1 MNRYPLWKYL
11 LILVVLGVGLTYALP
26 NIYAPDPAVQISGYS
41 ADLKVDEKTLGVI
54 EGALKSADIPY
65 KSAAIEESGSALL
78 RLNHFNDQL
87 RAQKAIEDTL
97 NAGASRKGGG
107 NQYIVALNSAQ
118 NTPQWLR
125 DLGAKPMNLG
135 LDLAGG
141 VHFVLE
147 VDTPKAVSDRLAD
160 AEEVVKKAIR
170 EARIFDVQTAVVTGK
185 LVVTAPNEQVYNQ
198 LLPMLREQLP
208 KMQRE
213 TTDKKGE
220 FVISMQLTDAAIK
233 EIEDHAVSQNL
244 TTLRNRVNELGVA
257 EPLVQR
263 LGRNRIIVELP
274 GVQDTARAKNI
285 IGKTANLEFRLE
297 AKPDAGFSQRE
308 KFNHRQED
316 MQARTGGS
324 YLERRP
330 IITGERV
337 TNAQRGFDGETGQP
351 QVNISL
357 DAEGGD
363 AMHRATRKNV
373 GRRLGVLFI
382 EYRPNSYKVKD
393 PDGTERTVT
402 EQIPVK
408 QIISLATV
416 QSALGREF
424 RTTGLSDGEAGELA
438 LLLRAGSLAA
448 PMVFVEERTIGPS
461 LGQENIDL
469 GVKSIQL
476 GMLLVVITML
486 LVYRVFGIA
495 ANIALAFNVVL
506 IAAIM
511 SPFAT
516 LTLPGLA
523 GIVLTVGMAV
533 DANVL
538 IFSRIREELKAG
550 MPPQSAIN
558 AGFDRAFVTILDA
571 NITTLIVALILFG
584 IGSGPVK
591 GFSVTLSI
599 GILTSMFTA
608 VTVTRAVVNLIYG
621 GRQVT
626 KLHI

>member
-11 LILVVLGVGLTYALP
+11 LLLVVLGLGITYALP
-26 NIYAPDPAVQISGYS
+26 NIYAPDPAVQVSGYS
-41 ADLKVDEKTLGVI
+41 ADLKVDER
-54 EGALKSADIPY
+54 ALKQIEKALTDANIAY
-65 KSAAIEESGSALL
+65 KSAVLEESGSALV
-78 RLNHFNDQL
+78 RLTALDDQL
-87 RAQKAIEDTL
+87 KAQKAIEDRFGVL
-97 NAGASRKGGG
+97 KRKNEGDK
-107 NQYIVALNSAQ
+107 YIVALNSAQ
-118 NTPQWLR
+118 TTPQWLR
-125 DLGAKPMNLG
+125 DLGASPMNLG

-147 VDTPKAVSDRLAD
+147 VDTPKAVTDRLLD
-160 AEEVVKKAIR
+160 SEDVVKKAIR
-170 EARIFDVQTAVVTGK
+170 EARIFDVKVSIEKGVLTVQ
-185 LVVTAPNEQVYNQ
+185 APTEEAQ
-198 LLPMLREQLP
+198 LQLSNILRDELPR
-208 KMQRE
+208 MQRKSSTE
-213 TTDKKGE
+213 NGQFMIRAKLAE
-220 FVISMQLTDAAIK
+220 DAIR

-274 GVQDTARAKNI
+274 GVQDTARAKKV

-297 AKPDAGFSQRE
+297 AKPDAGFAQRE
-308 KFNHRQED
+308 KFSHRQED
-316 MQARTGGS
+316 MQAMTGGS

-330 IITGERV
+330 IITGESV
-337 TNAQRGFDGETGQP
+337 TNATRGFDPETSQP

-357 DAEGGD
+357 DADGGA
-363 AMHRATRKNV
+363 AMHRATRSNV

-382 EYRPNSYKVKD
+382 EYRPSTRKVKEA
-393 PDGTERTVT
+393 DGTIRTVVDT
-402 EQIPVK
+402 IPMK
-408 QIISLATV
+408 NIISLATV

-424 RTTGLSDGEAGELA
+424 RTTGLSEAEAGELA
-438 LLLRAGSLAA
+438 LLLRAGALAA

-461 LGQENIDL
+461 LGKENIEL
-469 GVKSIQL
+469 GVKSIKL
-476 GMLLVVITML
+476 GMILVVIIML
-486 LVYRVFGIA
+486 LYYRVFGIA
-495 ANIALAFNVVL
+495 ANIALAFNVAL

-538 IFSRIREELKAG
+538 IFSRIKEELKAG
-550 MPPQSAIN
+550 MPPQSAIS
-558 AGFDRAFVTILDA
+558 AGFDRAFTTILDA

-584 IGSGPVK
+584 IGSGPIK
-591 GFSVTLSI
+591 GFAVTLSI

-608 VTVTRAVVNLIYG
+608 IVVTRAVVNLIYG
-621 GRQVT
+621 GRQVK
-626 KLHI
+626 KLSI

>member
-1 MNRYPLWKYL
+1 MNRYPLWKYV
-11 LILVVLGVGLTYALP
+11 LILAVLGFGIIYALP
-26 NIYAPDPAVQISGYS
+26 NIYAPDPAVQISGYA
-41 ADLKVDEKTLGVI
+41 ADLEVDEAALDKVQQ
-54 EGALKSADIPY
+54 ALKDENISV
-65 KSAAIEESGSALL
+65 KSAVLEEGGSALV
-78 RLNHFNDQL
+78 RLTSIDDQL
-87 RAQKAIEDTL
+87 KAQAVIEKALNRA
-97 NAGASRKGGG
+97 SGGSD
-107 NQYIVALNSAQ
+107 QYIVALNSAQ
-118 NTPQWLR
+118 TTPEWLR
-125 DLGAKPMNLG
+125 DFGASPINLG

-147 VDTPKAVSDRLAD
+147 VDTPKAVGDRLAD
-160 AEEVVKKAIR
+160 SKDVVEKAIR
-170 EARIFDVQTAVVTGK
+170 KARIFDVRTEVEGNA
-185 LVVTAPNEQVYNQ
+185 LVITAPNEEAQVALSNIIKEE
-198 LLPMLREQLP
+198 LPR
-208 KMQRE
+208 MQRRSE
-213 TTDKKGE
+213 TVAGKFLVTATLPE
-220 FVISMQLTDAAIK
+220 DAIR
-233 EIEDHAVSQNL
+233 EIEDHAVTQNL

-274 GVQDTARAKNI
+274 GVQDTARAKKV

-297 AKPDAGFSQRE
+297 ARPDAGFSQRE
-308 KFNHRQED
+308 KFDHRDQD

-337 TNAQRGFDGETGQP
+337 TNAQRGFDPETSQP

-357 DAEGGD
+357 DAEGGA

-382 EYRPNSYKVKD
+382 EYRPK
-393 PDGTERTVT
+393 TRTVINAEGVEET
-402 EQIPVK
+402 LVEQVPIK
-408 QIISLATV
+408 QIISLATI

-424 RTTGLSDGEAGELA
+424 RTTGLSEAEAGELA
-438 LLLRAGSLAA
+438 LLLRAGALAA

-461 LGQENIDL
+461 LGAENIEK
-469 GVKSIQL
+469 GVDSIKL
-476 GMLLVVITML
+476 GMILVVVIML
-486 LVYRVFGIA
+486 LYYRIFGIA
-495 ANIALAFNVVL
+495 ANVALAFNVVL

-538 IFSRIREELKAG
+538 IFSRIKEELKAG
-550 MPPQSAIN
+550 LPPQSAIS
-558 AGFDRAFVTILDA
+558 AGFDRAFTTILDA

-591 GFSVTLSI
+591 GFAVTLSI

-608 VTVTRAVVNLIYG
+608 IVVTRAVVNLIYG
-621 GRQVT
+621 NRKIT
-626 KLHI
+626 KLWI

>member
-1 MNRYPLWKYL
+1 MNRYPLWKYV
-11 LILVVLGVGLTYALP
+11 LILAVLGFGIIYALP
-26 NIYAPDPAVQISGYS
+26 NIYAPDPAVQISGYA
-41 ADLKVDEKTLGVI
+41 ADLEVDETALEKVQR
-54 EGALKSADIPY
+54 ALKDENISVKNALL
-65 KSAAIEESGSALL
+65 EEGGSALV
-78 RLNHFNDQL
+78 RLTSIDDQL
-87 RAQKAIEDTL
+87 KAQAVIEKALNRA
-97 NAGASRKGGG
+97 SGGSD
-107 NQYIVALNSAQ
+107 QYIVALNSAQ
-118 NTPQWLR
+118 TTPEWLR
-125 DLGAKPMNLG
+125 DFGASPINLG

-147 VDTPKAVSDRLAD
+147 VDTPKAVGDRLAD
-160 AEEVVKKAIR
+160 SKDVVEKAIR
-170 EARIFDVQTAVVTGK
+170 KARIFDVRTEVEGNSLVITAPDEEAQVALSNIIKEELPRMQRRSETVAGK
-185 LVVTAPNEQVYNQ
+185 FLVTAA
-198 LLPMLREQLP
+198 LPE
-208 KMQRE
+208 
-213 TTDKKGE
+213 
-220 FVISMQLTDAAIK
+220 DAIR
-233 EIEDHAVSQNL
+233 EIEDHAVTQNL

-274 GVQDTARAKNI
+274 GVQDTARAKKV

-297 AKPDAGFSQRE
+297 ARPDAGFSQRE
-308 KFNHRQED
+308 KFDHRDQD

-337 TNAQRGFDGETGQP
+337 TNAQRGFDPETSQP

-357 DAEGGD
+357 DAEGGA

-382 EYRPNSYKVKD
+382 EYRPK
-393 PDGTERTVT
+393 TRTVINAEGVEET
-402 EQIPVK
+402 VVEQVPIK
-408 QIISLATV
+408 QIISLATI

-424 RTTGLSDGEAGELA
+424 RTTGLSEVEAGELA
-438 LLLRAGSLAA
+438 LLLRAGALAA

-461 LGQENIDL
+461 LGAENIEK
-469 GVKSIQL
+469 GVDSIKL
-476 GMLLVVITML
+476 GMILVVVIML
-486 LVYRVFGIA
+486 LYYRIFGIA
-495 ANIALAFNVVL
+495 ANVALAFNVVL

-538 IFSRIREELKAG
+538 IFSRIKEELKAG
-550 MPPQSAIN
+550 LPPQSAIS
-558 AGFDRAFVTILDA
+558 AGFDRAFTTILDA

-591 GFSVTLSI
+591 GFAVTLSI

-608 VTVTRAVVNLIYG
+608 IVVTRAVVNLIYG
-621 GRQVT
+621 NRKIT
-626 KLHI
+626 KLWI

>member
-11 LILVVLGVGLTYALP
+11 LILVVLGLGIIYALP
-26 NIYAPDPAVQISGYS
+26 NIYAPDPAVQVSGYS
-41 ADLKVDEKTLGVI
+41 ADLKVDENALAQI
-54 EGALKSADIPY
+54 EQGLNDAGIAY
-65 KSAAIEESGSALL
+65 KSAVLEEGGSALI
-78 RLNHFNDQL
+78 RLTALEDQL
-87 RAQKAIEDTL
+87 KAQRAIEDAINRK
-97 NAGASRKGGG
+97 NARKGEGDK
-107 NQYIVALNSAQ
+107 YIVALNSAQ
-118 NTPQWLR
+118 TTPQWLR
-125 DLGAKPMNLG
+125 DLGASPMNLG

-147 VDTPKAVSDRLAD
+147 VDTPKAVNDRLAD
-160 AEEVVKKAIR
+160 SEEVVKKAVR
-170 EARIFDVQTAVVTGK
+170 KARIFNVQTEINGTTLVITAPDEATQLQLSEIVKEELPQMQRKSDSANGK
-185 LVVTAPNEQVYNQ
+185 YTVTANLTEQ
-198 LLPMLREQLP
+198 
-208 KMQRE
+208 
-213 TTDKKGE
+213 
-220 FVISMQLTDAAIK
+220 AIK
-233 EIEDHAVSQNL
+233 DIEDHAVTQNL

-274 GVQDTARAKNI
+274 GVQDTARAKKV

-297 AKPDAGFSQRE
+297 ARPDVGFSQRQ
-308 KFNHRQED
+308 KFDHRQED

-337 TNAQRGFDGETGQP
+337 TNATRGFDPETSQP

-357 DAEGGD
+357 DAEGGA
-363 AMHRATRKNV
+363 AMHRATRNNV

-382 EYRPNSYKVKD
+382 EYRPSSRIVTD
-393 PDGTERTVT
+393 EDGTERQVV

-424 RTTGLSDGEAGELA
+424 RTTGLSDAEAGELA
-438 LLLRAGSLAA
+438 LLLRAGALAA

-461 LGQENIDL
+461 LGAENIEM
-469 GVKSIQL
+469 GIKSIKL
-476 GMLLVVITML
+476 GMLLVVVIML
-486 LVYRVFGIA
+486 LYYRIFGIA
-495 ANIALAFNVVL
+495 ANVALAFNVAL

-538 IFSRIREELKAG
+538 IFSRIKEELKAG

-558 AGFDRAFVTILDA
+558 SGFDRAFTTILDA

-591 GFSVTLSI
+591 GFAVTLSI

-608 VTVTRAVVNLIYG
+608 IVVTRAVVNLIYG
-621 GRQVT
+621 GRQIT
-626 KLHI
+626 KVSI

>member
-11 LILVVLGVGLTYALP
+11 LLLVVLGLGITYALP
-26 NIYAPDPAVQISGYS
+26 NIYAPDPAVQVSGYA
-41 ADLKVDEKTLGVI
+41 ADLKVNER
-54 EGALKSADIPY
+54 ALKQIEKALKEAGIAY
-65 KSAAIEESGSALL
+65 KSAVLEEKGSALI
-78 RLNHFNDQL
+78 RLEQLDDQL
-87 RAQKAIEDTL
+87 KAQKAIEKEL
-97 NAGASRKGGG
+97 RKQKRKGEGDK
-107 NQYIVALNSAQ
+107 YIVALNSAQ
-118 NTPQWLR
+118 TTPQWLR
-125 DLGAKPMNLG
+125 DLGASPMNLG

-147 VDTPKAVSDRLAD
+147 VDTPKAVNDRLLD
-160 AEEVVKKAIR
+160 SEDVVKKAIR
-170 EARIFDVQTAVVTGK
+170 KERIFDTKVSIDGSVLIIQAPTEDAQLKLSNILKDELPSMQRKSSTEGGK
-185 LVVTAPNEQVYNQ
+185 FFIRA
-198 LLPMLREQLP
+198 QLP
-208 KMQRE
+208 E
-213 TTDKKGE
+213 EG
-220 FVISMQLTDAAIK
+220 IK
-233 EIEDHAVSQNL
+233 EIEDHAVTQNL

-297 AKPDAGFSQRE
+297 AKPDAGFAQRE
-308 KFNHRQED
+308 KFNHRQDD
-316 MQARTGGS
+316 MQMRTGGS

-330 IITGERV
+330 IITGESV
-337 TNAQRGFDGETGQP
+337 TNARRGYDPETSLP

-357 DAEGGD
+357 DSDGGA
-363 AMHRATRKNV
+363 AMHAATWKNV

-382 EYRPNSYKVKD
+382 EYRPSTKIVKD
-393 PDGTERTVT
+393 ADGTEREVV

-408 QIISLATV
+408 NIISLATV

-424 RTTGLSDGEAGELA
+424 RTTGLNEAEAGELA
-438 LLLRAGSLAA
+438 LLLRAGALAA

-461 LGQENIDL
+461 LGKENIER

-476 GMLLVVITML
+476 GMVLVVIIML
-486 LVYRVFGIA
+486 LYYRIFGIA
-495 ANIALAFNVVL
+495 ANIALAFNVAL

-538 IFSRIREELKAG
+538 IFSRIKEELKVG

-558 AGFDRAFVTILDA
+558 AGFDRAFTTILDA

-591 GFSVTLSI
+591 GFAVTLSI

-608 VTVTRAVVNLIYG
+608 IVVTRAVVNLIYG
-621 GRQVT
+621 GRQVK
-626 KLHI
+626 KLSI

>member
-1 MNRYPLWKYL
+1 MNRYPLWKYV
-11 LILVVLGVGLTYALP
+11 LILAVLGFGIIYALP

-41 ADLKVDEKTLGVI
+41 ADLHVDDAALERVKRALSE
-54 EGALKSADIPY
+54 EGIDIKSAVL
-65 KSAAIEESGSALL
+65 EESGSALIRL
-78 RLNHFNDQL
+78 TSIDDQIKAQSLIEKALNH
-87 RAQKAIEDTL
+87 
-97 NAGASRKGGG
+97 ASGGSD
-107 NQYIVALNSAQ
+107 QYIVALNSAQ
-118 NTPQWLR
+118 TTPQWLR
-125 DLGAKPMNLG
+125 DFGASPINLG

-147 VDTPKAVSDRLAD
+147 VDTPKAIGDRLAD
-160 AEEVVKKAIR
+160 SKDVIEKAIR
-170 EARIFDVQTAVVTGK
+170 KARIFDVRTEVEGNT
-185 LVVTAPNEQVYNQ
+185 LVISAPNEEAQVTLSNIIKEE
-198 LLPMLREQLP
+198 LPR
-208 KMQRE
+208 MQRRSE
-213 TTDKKGE
+213 TKAGKLLVTATLPE
-220 FVISMQLTDAAIK
+220 DAIR
-233 EIEDHAVSQNL
+233 EIEDHAVTQNL

-274 GVQDTARAKNI
+274 GVQDTARAKKV

-297 AKPDAGFSQRE
+297 ARPDAGFSQRE
-308 KFNHRQED
+308 KFDHRDQD
-316 MQARTGGS
+316 TQARTGGS

-337 TNAQRGFDGETGQP
+337 TNAQRGFDPETSQP

-357 DAEGGD
+357 DAEGGA

-382 EYRPNSYKVKD
+382 EYRPKS
-393 PDGTERTVT
+393 RTVMD
-402 EQIPVK
+402 EQGVEQTIVEQVPIK
-408 QIISLATV
+408 QIISLATI

-424 RTTGLSDGEAGELA
+424 RTTGLSEAEAGELA
-438 LLLRAGSLAA
+438 LLLRAGALAA

-461 LGQENIDL
+461 LGAENIEKGID
-469 GVKSIQL
+469 SIKL
-476 GMLLVVITML
+476 GMLLVVVIML
-486 LVYRVFGIA
+486 LYYRIFGIA
-495 ANIALAFNVVL
+495 ANVALAFNVVL

-538 IFSRIREELKAG
+538 IFSRIKEELKAG
-550 MPPQSAIN
+550 LPPQSAIN
-558 AGFDRAFVTILDA
+558 AGFDRAFTTILDA

-591 GFSVTLSI
+591 GFAVTLSI

-608 VTVTRAVVNLIYG
+608 IVVTRAVVNLIYG
-621 GRQVT
+621 NRKIT
-626 KLHI
+626 KLWI

>member
-1 MNRYPLWKYL
+1 MNRYPLWKYV
-11 LILVVLGVGLTYALP
+11 LILAVLGFGIIYALP
-26 NIYAPDPAVQISGYS
+26 NIYAPDPAVQISGYA
-41 ADLKVDEKTLGVI
+41 ADLEVDEAALDKVQQ
-54 EGALKSADIPY
+54 ALKDENISV
-65 KSAAIEESGSALL
+65 KSAVLEEGGSALV
-78 RLNHFNDQL
+78 RLTSIDDQL
-87 RAQKAIEDTL
+87 KAQAVIEKALNRA
-97 NAGASRKGGG
+97 SGGSD
-107 NQYIVALNSAQ
+107 QYIVALNSAQ
-118 NTPQWLR
+118 TTPEWLR
-125 DLGAKPMNLG
+125 DFGASPINLG

-147 VDTPKAVSDRLAD
+147 VDTPKAVGDRLAD
-160 AEEVVKKAIR
+160 SKDVVEKAIR
-170 EARIFDVQTAVVTGK
+170 KARIFDVRTEVEGNA
-185 LVVTAPNEQVYNQ
+185 LVITAPNEEAQVALSNIIKEE
-198 LLPMLREQLP
+198 LPR
-208 KMQRE
+208 MQRRSE
-213 TTDKKGE
+213 TVAGKFLVTATLPE
-220 FVISMQLTDAAIK
+220 DAIR
-233 EIEDHAVSQNL
+233 EIEDHAVTQNL

-274 GVQDTARAKNI
+274 GVQDTARAKKV

-297 AKPDAGFSQRE
+297 ARPDAGFSQRE
-308 KFNHRQED
+308 KFDHRDQD

-337 TNAQRGFDGETGQP
+337 TNAQRGFDPETSQP

-357 DAEGGD
+357 DAEGGA

-382 EYRPNSYKVKD
+382 EYRPK
-393 PDGTERTVT
+393 TRTVINAEGVEET
-402 EQIPVK
+402 VVEQVPIK
-408 QIISLATV
+408 QIISLATI

-424 RTTGLSDGEAGELA
+424 RTTGLSEAEAGELA
-438 LLLRAGSLAA
+438 LLLRAGALAA

-461 LGQENIDL
+461 LGAENIEK
-469 GVKSIQL
+469 GVDSIKL
-476 GMLLVVITML
+476 GMILVVVIML
-486 LVYRVFGIA
+486 LYYRVFGIA
-495 ANIALAFNVVL
+495 ANVALAFNVVL

-538 IFSRIREELKAG
+538 IFSRIKEELKAG
-550 MPPQSAIN
+550 LPPQSAIS
-558 AGFDRAFVTILDA
+558 AGFDRAFTTILDA

-591 GFSVTLSI
+591 GFAVTLSI

-608 VTVTRAVVNLIYG
+608 IVVTRAVVNLIYG
-621 GRQVT
+621 NRKIT
-626 KLHI
+626 KLWI

>member
-11 LILVVLGVGLTYALP
+11 LILVVLGLSIIYALP
-26 NIYAPDPAVQISGYS
+26 NLYAPDPAVQISGYS
-41 ADLKVDEKTLGVI
+41 ADLKVDQKTLDIITQSLDDAGV
-54 EGALKSADIPY
+54 EY
-65 KSAAIEESGSALL
+65 KKAELENSGSALI
-78 RLNHFNDQL
+78 RLHHFDVQL
-87 RAQKAIEDTL
+87 KAQKAIEQAL
-97 NAGASRKGGG
+97 AGGASRKGGG
-107 NQYIVALNSAQ
+107 DQFIVALNSAQ
-118 NTPQWLR
+118 NTPQWLH
-125 DLGAKPMNLG
+125 DLGASPMNLG

-147 VDTPKAVSDRLAD
+147 VDTPKAVKDRLVD
-160 AEEVVKKAIR
+160 AEEVIKNTVRK
-170 EARIFDVQTAVVTGK
+170 ERIFDVQTALNGDD
-185 LVVTAPNEQVYNQ
+185 LVITAPNQAVLDQ
-198 LLPMLREQLP
+198 LLPIVREQLP
-208 KMQRE
+208 KMNTKTQN
-213 TTDKKGE
+213 DDGA
-220 FVISMQLTDAAIK
+220 FVLRLNMSEQGIK

-274 GVQDTARAKNI
+274 GVQDTARAKKV

-297 AKPDAGFSQRE
+297 ALPDAGLSQRE

-316 MQARTGGS
+316 MQSRTGGS
-324 YLERRP
+324 FLERRP
-330 IITGERV
+330 IITGENV
-337 TNAQRGFDGETGQP
+337 TNAQPGFDAETSQP

-357 DAEGGD
+357 DSEGGA
-363 AMHRATRKNV
+363 AMHRATWKNV

-382 EYRPNSYKVKD
+382 EYRPNTRTVIEA
-393 PDGTERTVT
+393 DGTERKVV

-424 RTTGLSDGEAGELA
+424 RTTGLSDSEAKELS
-438 LLLRAGSLAA
+438 LLLRAGALAA

-461 LGQENIDL
+461 LGKENIAL
-469 GVKSIQL
+469 GVKSVQL
-476 GMLLVVITML
+476 GMLLVVLTMFAI
-486 LVYRVFGIA
+486 YRVFGFA

-558 AGFDRAFVTILDA
+558 AGFDRAFTTILDA

-591 GFSVTLSI
+591 GFAVTLSI

-608 VTVTRAVVNLIYG
+608 IVVTRAVVNLIYG

>member
-11 LILVVLGVGLTYALP
+11 LLLVVLGLGIVYAMP
-26 NIYAPDPAVQISGYS
+26 NLYAPDPAVQVSGYS
-41 ADLKVDEKTLGVI
+41 ADFTVDEK
-54 EGALKSADIPY
+54 ALNKITTALDSANIGY
-65 KSAAIEESGSALL
+65 KSAALEEGGSALI
-78 RLNHFNDQL
+78 RLNAIGDQL
-87 RAQKAIEDTL
+87 SAQRTIEEAINRGT
-97 NAGASRKGGG
+97 
-107 NQYIVALNSAQ
+107 NQGDLYIVALNSAQ
-118 NTPQWLR
+118 NTPQWLA

-147 VDTPKAVSDRLAD
+147 VDTPKVVNDRLHD
-160 AEEVVKKAIR
+160 SEEVVKKAIR
-170 EARIFDVQTAVVTGK
+170 KARIFNTKTAIEKGV
-185 LVVTAPNEQVYNQ
+185 LVVTAETSEAQAQIATVIKDE
-198 LLPMLREQLP
+198 LPR
-208 KMQRE
+208 MQRKSSE
-213 TTDKKGE
+213 EGGK
-220 FVISMQLTDAAIK
+220 FVVRANLAEDVIK
-233 EIEDHAVSQNL
+233 EIEDLAVIQNL
-244 TTLRNRVNELGVA
+244 STLRNRVNELGVA

-274 GVQDTARAKNI
+274 GVQDTARAKKV

-297 AKPDAGFSQRE
+297 AKPDAGFSQRQ

-330 IITGERV
+330 VITGESV
-337 TNAQRGFDGETGQP
+337 TNATRGFDQETGQP

-357 DAEGGD
+357 DADGGA
-363 AMHRATRKNV
+363 AMHRATRNNV

-382 EYRPNSYKVKD
+382 EYRPS
-393 PDGTERTVT
+393 TRTITNAEGVE
-402 EQIPVK
+402 EQIVEQVAIK
-408 QIISLATV
+408 NIISLATV

-424 RTTGLSDGEAGELA
+424 RTTGLSENEAGELA
-438 LLLRAGSLAA
+438 LLLRSGALAA

-461 LGQENIDL
+461 LGAENIERGIL
-469 GVKSIQL
+469 SIQL
-476 GMLLVVITML
+476 GMFLVVLIML
-486 LVYRVFGIA
+486 AYYRVSGVA
-495 ANIALAFNVVL
+495 ANIALAFNVAL
-506 IAAIM
+506 LAAIM

-538 IFSRIREELKAG
+538 IFSRIKEEIAAG
-550 MPPQSAIN
+550 MPVQSAIST
-558 AGFDRAFVTILDA
+558 GFDRAFTTILDA

-584 IGSGPVK
+584 IGSGPIK
-591 GFSVTLSI
+591 GFAVTLSI

-608 VTVTRAVVNLIYG
+608 IVVTRAVMNLIYG
-621 GRQVT
+621 GREIK
-626 KLHI
+626 KLSI

>member
-11 LILVVLGVGLTYALP
+11 LLLVVLGLGIVYALP
-26 NIYAPDPAVQISGYS
+26 NLYAPDPAVQISGYS
-41 ADLKVDEKTLGVI
+41 IDLQVDEKVLKQVKASLKAEGV
-54 EGALKSADIPY
+54 EY
-65 KSAAIEESGSALL
+65 KSAVLEDNGSALI
-78 RLNHFNDQL
+78 RLVAQEDQL
-87 RAQKAIEDTL
+87 RAQRAIEDAINRK
-97 NAGASRKGGG
+97 NARKGEGDK
-107 NQYIVALNSAQ
+107 YIVALNSAQ
-118 NTPQWLR
+118 TTPQWLR
-125 DLGAKPMNLG
+125 DMGASPMNLG

-147 VDTPKAVSDRLAD
+147 VDTPKAVNDRLED
-160 AEEVVKKAIR
+160 SEEVIKKAVR
-170 EARIFDVQTAVVTGK
+170 KARIFNVQTAIEKGFLTVT
-185 LVVTAPNEQVYNQ
+185 VPDEAIQ
-198 LLPMLREQLP
+198 LQLSDIIKEELPQ
-208 KMQRE
+208 MQRKSLSE
-213 TTDKKGE
+213 GGTFTITAK
-220 FVISMQLTDAAIK
+220 LTEESIR
-233 EIEDHAVSQNL
+233 EIEDHAVTQNL

-274 GVQDTARAKNI
+274 GVQDTARAKKV

-297 AKPDAGFSQRE
+297 ASPDAGFSQRQ
-308 KFNHRQED
+308 KYNHRQED

-330 IITGERV
+330 IITGESV
-337 TNAQRGFDGETGQP
+337 TNARRGFDPETGQP

-357 DAEGGD
+357 DADGGD
-363 AMHRATRKNV
+363 AMHRATRNNV

-382 EYRPNSYKVKD
+382 EYRPRSRFVKD
-393 PDGTERTVT
+393 ADGTERQVV

-408 QIISLATV
+408 NIISLATV

-424 RTTGLSDGEAGELA
+424 RTTGLSEGEAGELA
-438 LLLRAGSLAA
+438 LLLRAGALAA

-461 LGQENIDL
+461 LGAENIEL
-469 GVKSIQL
+469 GIKSIKL
-476 GMLLVVITML
+476 GMILVVVIML
-486 LVYRVFGIA
+486 LYYRVFGIA
-495 ANIALAFNVVL
+495 ANVALAFNVAL

-538 IFSRIREELKAG
+538 IFSRIKEELKAG

-558 AGFDRAFVTILDA
+558 TGFDRAFTTILDA

-584 IGSGPVK
+584 IGSGPIK
-591 GFSVTLSI
+591 GFAVTLSI

-608 VTVTRAVVNLIYG
+608 IVVTRAVVNLFYG
-621 GRQVT
+621 GRQIT
-626 KLHI
+626 KVSI

>member
-11 LILVVLGVGLTYALP
+11 LILVVLGLGIVYALP
-26 NIYAPDPAVQISGYS
+26 NLYIPDPAVQVSGYS
-41 ADLKVDEKTLGVI
+41 VDLKVDQKALEQI
-54 EGALKSADIPY
+54 EQAL
-65 KSAAIEESGSALL
+65 IEEAVPFKSVALESNGSALV
-78 RLNHFNDQL
+78 RLVAQQDQL
-87 RAQKAIEDTL
+87 KAQRVIEDSL
-97 NAGASRKGGG
+97 NRKNARKGEGDK
-107 NQYIVALNSAQ
+107 YVVALNSAQ
-118 NTPQWLR
+118 TTPQWLR
-125 DLGAKPMNLG
+125 DIGASPINLG

-147 VDTPKAVSDRLAD
+147 VDTPKAVNDRLVD
-160 AEEVVKKAIR
+160 SEEVVKKVVR
-170 EARIFDVQTAVVTGK
+170 DQRIFNVQTAIEGQV
-185 LVVTAPNEQVYNQ
+185 LVVSVPDAATQDQ
-198 LLPMLREQLP
+198 LVTIIKDELPR
-208 KMQRE
+208 MQRKSSE
-213 TTDKKGE
+213 ENGKFTVTASLPE
-220 FVISMQLTDAAIK
+220 EAIR

-274 GVQDTARAKNI
+274 GVQDTARAKKV

-297 AKPDAGFSQRE
+297 ANPDAGFSQRE
-308 KFNHRQED
+308 KFDHRQED

-337 TNAQRGFDGETGQP
+337 TNATRGFDPETSQP

-357 DAEGGD
+357 DAEGGA
-363 AMHRATRKNV
+363 AMHRATRNNV

-382 EYRPNSYKVKD
+382 EYRPSSRFVKD
-393 PDGTERTVT
+393 AEGVERQVV

-408 QIISLATV
+408 QIISLATI
-416 QSALGREF
+416 QSALAREF
-424 RTTGLSDGEAGELA
+424 RTTGLSDAEAGELA

-461 LGQENIDL
+461 LGAENIEL
-469 GVKSIQL
+469 GIKSIKL
-476 GMLLVVITML
+476 GMALVVIIML
-486 LVYRVFGIA
+486 LYYRIFGFA
-495 ANIALAFNVVL
+495 ANIALGFNVAL

-538 IFSRIREELKAG
+538 IFSRIKEELKAG

-558 AGFDRAFVTILDA
+558 AGFDRAFSTILDA

-584 IGSGPVK
+584 IGSGPIK
-591 GFSVTLSI
+591 GFAVTLSI

-608 VTVTRAVVNLIYG
+608 IVVTRAVVNLIYG
-621 GRQVT
+621 NRPIQ
-626 KLHI
+626 KLWI